1 MLVTV
6 CSIYVLYSG
15 HPIIYTL
22 NAFNTYN
29 IDFTMTLCFLLCPPF
44 ALMPRGVVPS
54 LVGPSKHGE
63 IHRDE
68 VVVVVRTKESTIL

>member
-1 MLVTV
+1 
-6 CSIYVLYSG
+6 
-15 HPIIYTL
+15 
-22 NAFNTYN
+22 
-29 IDFTMTLCFLLCPPF
+29 MTLCFLLCPPF

-68 VVVVVRTKESTIL
+68 VVVVRTKESTTENLQL